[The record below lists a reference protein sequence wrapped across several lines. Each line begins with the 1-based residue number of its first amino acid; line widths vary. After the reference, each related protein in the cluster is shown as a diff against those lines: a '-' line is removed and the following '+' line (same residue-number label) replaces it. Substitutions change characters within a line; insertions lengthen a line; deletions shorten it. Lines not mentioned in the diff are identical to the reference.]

1 MKPLVRYLQSFGVM
15 LVLFAGMTG
24 AARAVDLS
32 QAVILVAS
40 ARLAGSP
47 FEQTVILA
55 APMPQGGHMGF
66 IVNRPTGVKLES
78 LFPEQASS
86 HNVVDPIYVGGPMLS
101 EAIFAVTRAAPDN
114 NGKVFALMPGLV
126 LAIDG
131 ATVAIGG
138 VSAAISIA
146 RTKPPCWASGPAGS
160 GRNKRRQVISNER
173 DMPWRLAV
181 DDIARGACKLSRTIR
196 SFSSSDHRR
205 RRPVSMTS
213 SRST

>member
-1 MKPLVRYLQSFGVM
+1 MKPFLRGLQSFGAI
-15 LVLFAGMTG
+15 LVLFAGVTG

-32 QAVILVAS
+32 QAVMLVAS

-55 APMPQGGHMGF
+55 APMPQGGYMGL

-86 HNVVDPIYVGGPMLS
+86 HNVVDPVYLGGPMLS

-131 ATVAIGG
+131 ATIDR
-138 VSAAISIA
+138 IIDTTPNDA
-146 RTKPPCWASGPAGS
+146 RYFLGLMVWDPDELDDQIRAGAWEVRPADADAVFRANSPGLWKSLSGTM
-160 GRNKRRQVISNER
+160 V
-173 DMPWRLAV
+173 
-181 DDIARGACKLSRTIR
+181 
-196 SFSSSDHRR
+196 
-205 RRPVSMTS
+205 
-213 SRST
+213 